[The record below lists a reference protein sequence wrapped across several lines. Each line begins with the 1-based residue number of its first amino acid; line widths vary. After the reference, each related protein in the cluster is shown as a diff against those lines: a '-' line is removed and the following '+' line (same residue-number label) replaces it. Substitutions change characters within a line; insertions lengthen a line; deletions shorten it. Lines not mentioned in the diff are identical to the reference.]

1 MIGTRM
7 TSKVRLLFICTG
19 NSARSQMAEGF
30 ARYYAGDSI
39 EVDSAG
45 TQPVGVNPNAVWAMN
60 EVGIDISH
68 QSSDLL
74 DGKDLETFNYIVTLC
89 GDARD
94 SCPLLSHVESEHW
107 PLGDPAR
114 IAGEPSEVI
123 GTFRVIRYQIE
134 RRVRNLLRQIE
145 AAGA

>member
-1 MIGTRM
+1 M
-7 TSKVRLLFICTG
+7 TVKVRLLFICAG

-30 ARYYAGDSI
+30 ARYYGGDAI
-39 EVDSAG
+39 EVGSAG

-74 DGKDLETFNYIVTLC
+74 DVRDLETFNYIITLC

-94 SCPLLSHVESEHW
+94 SCPLFPSHVKSEHW
-107 PLGDPAR
+107 PLGDPAKTT
-114 IAGEPSEVI
+114 GEPSDVI
-123 GTFRVIRYQIE
+123 GGFRVIRYQIE

-145 AAGA
+145 ATGT